1 MRILI
6 ISSGDLAGGANRA
19 AFRIHQALRDI
30 GVESFMAVRRKYSTD
45 PHVHKMTPF
54 ELGWPPVGRGYLD
67 MLPSILCRR
76 RDESIS
82 LGLQSV
88 NLQKV
93 IERFKPDVINLHWI
107 NGGIASIHAVGR
119 VSVPI
124 VWTLHDM
131 WPFTGGCHYSGDC
144 LQYRE
149 ICARCP
155 KIKPV
160 LGAAALTHWVYNR
173 KKAHWGAKQI
183 HAITPSAWMKALAQ
197 SSSLFGKANVT
208 HIRNCL
214 DPRVFNGQARAQMR
228 GKLGLLPTDRAVL
241 FSSANQPR
249 KGAFIIPEVI
259 THLRNT
265 HSRSKWR
272 FLFMGGLPPSLEPN
286 IDIITLP
293 WTTDEARVAGYYAAS
308 DLYALPSLE
317 DNLPNTVSESLSC
330 GTPVVAFP
338 VGGVVEMI
346 TSGYSGYLSAD
357 CSADSL
363 VAAVLK
369 CDQANLAPRD
379 ILAQQAHQTYS
390 MQGIAEDHQT
400 FFRKMIAKQNEDDS
414 AHLRT
419 GLTP

>member
-1 MRILI
+1 MRVLI
-6 ISSGDLAGGANRA
+6 ISGEDLAGGGHRA
-19 AFRIHQALRDI
+19 AFRLHQALRGI
-30 GVESFMAVRRKYSTD
+30 GVESFMAVRRKDSTD
-45 PHVHKMTPF
+45 PHVHKMTPL

-67 MLPSILCRR
+67 MLPSIVCRR
-76 RDESIS
+76 KDEPIS
-82 LGLQSV
+82 LGLQSANIGALV
-88 NLQKV
+88 N
-93 IERFKPDVINLHWI
+93 RFKPDIINLHWI
-107 NGGIASIHAVGR
+107 NGGIASIRAVGR
-119 VSVPI
+119 LPVPV

-144 LQYRE
+144 VKYRDA
-149 ICARCP
+149 CQRCP
-155 KIKPV
+155 KVKDL
-160 LGAAALTHWVYNR
+160 LGMPAITKWVHRR
-173 KKAHWGAKQI
+173 KRKHWGTKTL
-183 HAITPSAWMKALAQ
+183 HAITPSAWMRQLALT
-197 SSSLFGKANVT
+197 SSLFATANIAHV
-208 HIRNCL
+208 RNCV
-214 DPRVFNGQARAQMR
+214 DPKVFNGGNRGEMRA
-228 GKLGLLPTDRAVL
+228 KLGLLPGTKAVL
-241 FSSANQPR
+241 FSAANQPR
-249 KGAFIIPEVI
+249 KGGFIIPEVI
-259 THLRNT
+259 TLLRNT
-265 HSRSKWR
+265 HSRSEWR
-272 FLFMGGLPPSLEPN
+272 FLFMGGVPPRLEPS

-400 FFRKMIAKQNEDDS
+400 FFRKMIAKQNEEDS